1 MKRSQLVLLAIL
13 LVAGVMVF
21 AARSRKGPVFTVT
34 EEPATAAESAETA
47 KFMDDV
53 AKYCRTNDTYR
64 LDRVF
69 LMGKK
74 ERAVAK
80 QESGKDPVVEAAGLL
95 KANLKN
101 LKQERK
107 ITVFA
112 KHREV
117 RYVRSKI
124 GEKTLKVTV
133 VRAGGR
139 LKISEVAAEKI

>member
-1 MKRSQLVLLAIL
+1 
-13 LVAGVMVF
+13 MVF

-34 EEPATAAESAETA
+34 EEPATAAESAETL

-53 AKYCRTNDTYR
+53 AKYCRTGNTYR

-80 QESGKDPVVEAAGLL
+80 QESGKDPVLEAVGIL
-95 KANLKN
+95 KENLEN
-101 LKQERK
+101 LPKERK

-117 RYVRSKI
+117 RYVRSRA
-124 GEKTLKVTV
+124 GEKMLKVTV
-133 VRAGGR
+133 VRTGGKF
-139 LKISEVAAEKI
+139 KISEVAAEKI

>member
-13 LVAGVMVF
+13 LVAGAMVF

-80 QESGKDPVVEAAGLL
+80 QESGKDPILEAADLL
-95 KANLKN
+95 KANLGS
-101 LKQERK
+101 LRQGRK

>member
-13 LVAGVMVF
+13 LVAGAMVF
-21 AARSRKGPVFTVT
+21 AARCRKGPVFTVT

-80 QESGKDPVVEAAGLL
+80 QESGKDPILEAADLL
-95 KANLKN
+95 KANLGS
-101 LKQERK
+101 LRQGRK

-139 LKISEVAAEKI
+139 LKISEVTAEKI

>member
-1 MKRSQLVLLAIL
+1 MRKSQIILLAIL

-21 AARSRKGPVFTVT
+21 AARGKKGPVFTVT

-53 AKYCRTNDTYR
+53 ATYCRTNNTYR
-64 LDRVF
+64 LDRAF
-69 LMGKK
+69 LMSRQD
-74 ERAVAK
+74 RAVAK
-80 QESGKDPVVEAAGLL
+80 QASGKDPVHEAAGLL
-95 KANLKN
+95 KANLEN
-101 LKQERK
+101 LKKERK

-117 RYVRSKI
+117 RYVRSKA

-133 VRAGGR
+133 VRSGGKLR
-139 LKISEVAAEKI
+139 ISEVAAEKI

>member
-1 MKRSQLVLLAIL
+1 MS
-13 LVAGVMVF
+13 
-21 AARSRKGPVFTVT
+21 AARGRKGPVFTVT
-34 EEPATAAESAETA
+34 EEPATAAESAETL

-53 AKYCRTNDTYR
+53 ATYCRTGNTYR

-80 QESGKDPVVEAAGLL
+80 QESGKDPVLEAVGIL
-95 KANLKN
+95 KANLEN
-101 LKQERK
+101 LPKERK

-117 RYVRSKI
+117 RYVRSRA
-124 GEKTLKVTV
+124 GEKMLKVTV
-133 VRAGGR
+133 VRTGGKF
-139 LKISEVAAEKI
+139 KISEVAAEKI